1 MPKIPDD
8 MSDAAIA
15 RRAKLTEEMRNKHKE
30 PAPDTPPKIRIAKK
44 R

>member
-8 MSDAAIA
+8 MSEAAIA
-15 RRAKLTEEMRNKHKE
+15 RRAKLTEEMRAKHKE
-30 PAPDTPPKIRIAKK
+30 PSPEAPPKIRIAKK

>member
-8 MSDAAIA
+8 MSEAAVE
-15 RRAKLTEEMRNKHKE
+15 RRAKLTEEMRAKHKE
-30 PAPDTPPKIRIAKK
+30 PAPDVAPKIRIAKK